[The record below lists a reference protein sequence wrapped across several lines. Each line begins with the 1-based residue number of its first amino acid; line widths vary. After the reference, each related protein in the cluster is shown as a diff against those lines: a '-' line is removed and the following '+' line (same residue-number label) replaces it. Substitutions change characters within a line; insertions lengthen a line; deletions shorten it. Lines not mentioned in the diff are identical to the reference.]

1 MKKIST
7 YLSLLFILSAV
18 LVTPLTVIAEEVNN
32 SENVTTQKQ
41 TEGTS
46 ISQYSDEEK
55 SVQSSTLSEQGTS
68 ESASTDDSSTLKDT
82 QTDEKQQSETTQSS
96 VNQIRG
102 PSISTY
108 SKVFGSEFIT
118 DANLYDSKGNI
129 VGTSSGNS
137 NLTAKWD
144 FKIPGGSNIQ
154 SGDTMVIDI
163 PDILRLQKSV
173 SFDILDID
181 GNIIGHA
188 AADQKTKKVTITFT
202 DYVEKHNENNIIGNF
217 SIYTLWD
224 ADSIHFGQNNTVDWG
239 FKQTIVYINP
249 LGPDNRILT
258 KAGILDSADDTK
270 IKWTITLN
278 KGKQEIKN
286 AFLEDTFGK
295 SQNLIPETLALVY
308 FNADGTVQKREN
320 ISNSSKVITY
330 DNKGLKIDFGDI
342 NQQIYLYYSTRAT
355 DGGASNSYTNS
366 VKFTGDNIQDNIL
379 DAATPE
385 TGGTGT
391 GYTLTDLT
399 VKKIWDDNNNQDKV
413 RPEKVE
419 VQLYKNGVEEGNS
432 VFLDS
437 SNSWTTAFHNL
448 DINAKYTAKEI
459 NVPDGYTANY
469 DITIDSNGVGII
481 TITNSHTPETTAI
494 KGTKTWNDKDNQDG
508 KRPDAITVNLLADGQ
523 PVDSK
528 EVTSTD
534 GWTYEFTNLP
544 KYQNGQLINY
554 TVTEN
559 EVSDYSTTI
568 DGTNITNS
576 YTPGKTS
583 VTVTKAWD
591 DKNNQDGLRPGSIQV
606 QLYADGKAVGAAID
620 LTENKDWT
628 YTWSDLDQKASGK
641 TIVYTVKELTA
652 VEGYTTSIDDSEQGN
667 VVITNSHTPETTAI
681 KGTKTWNDKDN
692 QDGKRPDTITVNLL
706 ADGKAVDS
714 KEVTSTDG
722 WTYEFTN
729 LPKYQNGQLINYTV
743 TENEVS
749 DYSTT
754 IDGTNITNSYTPGK
768 TSVTVTKA
776 WDDKNNQDGL
786 RPGSIQ
792 VQLYADGKA
801 VGAAIDLTEN
811 KDWTYTWSDLDQ
823 KASGKTI
830 VYTVKELTAVEGYT
844 TSIDDSEQ
852 GNVVITNSHTPETT
866 AIKGTK
872 TWNDKDNQDG
882 KRPDTI
888 TVNLLADGQPVD
900 SKEVTS
906 TDGWTY
912 EFTNLPKYQ
921 NGQLINYTVTEN
933 EVSDYSTTIDGT
945 NITNSYT
952 PGKTSVTVTKA
963 WDDKNNQDGLRPGSI
978 QVQLYADGKA
988 VGAAIDL
995 TENKDWTYTWS
1006 DLDQK
1011 ASGKTIVYTVK
1022 ELTAVEGYKTSID
1035 DSEQGN
1041 VVITNSHTPETT
1053 AIKGTKT
1060 WNDKDNQ
1067 DGKRPDTITVNLLA
1081 DGKAVDSK
1089 EVTSTDGWTYEF
1101 TNLPKY
1107 QNGQLIN
1114 YTVTENEVSDYSTT
1128 IDGTNITN
1136 SYTPGKTSVTV
1147 TKAWND
1153 KNNQD
1158 GLRPGSIQVQLYADG
1173 KAVGEAIDLTENKDW
1188 TYTWSDLDQKASGK
1202 TIVYTVKELTAVK
1215 GYTTSI
1221 DDSEQGNVI
1230 ITNNHTPETTAIK
1243 GTKIWN
1249 DKDNQDGKRPDTIT
1263 VNLLADGK
1271 AVDSKEVTSTDG
1283 WTYEFTNLPKYQNGQ
1298 LINYTVTENEV
1309 SDYSTTIDGT
1319 NITNSYT
1326 PGKTSVTVTK
1336 AWNDKNNQDGL
1347 RPGSIQVQLY
1357 ADGKAVGE
1365 AIDLTENKDWTYT
1378 WSDLDQKA
1386 SGKTIVY
1393 TVKELTAVEGYT
1405 TSIDDSEQG
1414 NVVIT
1419 NNHTPETT
1427 AIKGTKTWNDK
1438 DNQDGKRPDAITVNL
1453 LADGQPVD
1461 SKEVTSTDGWTYEFT
1476 NLPKYQNGQLIN
1488 YTVTENEVSDYST
1501 TIDGTN
1507 ITNSYTPGK
1516 TSVTVTKAWNDKN
1529 NQDGLRPGSIQ
1540 VQLYADGKAVGEA
1553 IDLTENKDWTY
1564 TWSDLDQ
1571 KASGKTIVYTVKELT
1586 AVEGYTT
1593 SIDDSEQGNV
1603 IITNSHTPEKVNT
1616 ELPPKKPNN
1625 GGMKENTHSN
1635 KKDRFLP
1642 NTGEERKSLLTL
1654 IGILILGFVI
1664 FIVIKKKKINSKY

>member
-41 TEGTS
+41 TEGTNT
-46 ISQYSDEEK
+46 SQSVDEEK
-55 SVQSSTLSEQGTS
+55 SVQSSTQSEQGMS
-68 ESASTDDSSTLKDT
+68 EPTLTDDSSTLKDT

-102 PSISTY
+102 PSISTD
-108 SKVFGSEFIT
+108 SRVFGSEFIT

-188 AADQKTKKVTITFT
+188 VADQKTKKITITFT
-202 DYVEKHNENNIIGNF
+202 NYAEEHNKNNIIGKF
-217 SIYTLWD
+217 SIYTLWN

-258 KAGILDSADDTK
+258 KAGILDPDDDTK

-286 AFLEDTFGK
+286 AFLEDTFGE
-295 SQNLIPETLALVY
+295 SQNLIPETLVLVY

-355 DGGASNSYTNS
+355 DGGASTSYTNS
-366 VKFTGDNIQDNIL
+366 VKFTGDNIQDNIV
-379 DAATPE
+379 DSATPE

-448 DINAKYTAKEI
+448 DTNAKYTAKEI

-469 DITIDSNGVGII
+469 DITIDSKGVGII
-481 TITNSHTPETTAI
+481 TITN
-494 KGTKTWNDKDNQDG
+494 N
-508 KRPDAITVNLLADGQ
+508 
-523 PVDSK
+523 
-528 EVTSTD
+528 
-534 GWTYEFTNLP
+534 
-544 KYQNGQLINY
+544 
-554 TVTEN
+554 
-559 EVSDYSTTI
+559 
-568 DGTNITNS
+568 
-576 YTPGKTS
+576 
-583 VTVTKAWD
+583 
-591 DKNNQDGLRPGSIQV
+591 
-606 QLYADGKAVGAAID
+606 
-620 LTENKDWT
+620 
-628 YTWSDLDQKASGK
+628 
-641 TIVYTVKELTA
+641 
-652 VEGYTTSIDDSEQGN
+652 
-667 VVITNSHTPETTAI
+667 
-681 KGTKTWNDKDN
+681 
-692 QDGKRPDTITVNLL
+692 
-706 ADGKAVDS
+706 
-714 KEVTSTDG
+714 
-722 WTYEFTN
+722 
-729 LPKYQNGQLINYTV
+729 
-743 TENEVS
+743 
-749 DYSTT
+749 
-754 IDGTNITNSYTPGK
+754 
-768 TSVTVTKA
+768 
-776 WDDKNNQDGL
+776 
-786 RPGSIQ
+786 
-792 VQLYADGKA
+792 
-801 VGAAIDLTEN
+801 
-811 KDWTYTWSDLDQ
+811 
-823 KASGKTI
+823 
-830 VYTVKELTAVEGYT
+830 
-844 TSIDDSEQ
+844 
-852 GNVVITNSHTPETT
+852 
-866 AIKGTK
+866 
-872 TWNDKDNQDG
+872 
-882 KRPDTI
+882 
-888 TVNLLADGQPVD
+888 
-900 SKEVTS
+900 
-906 TDGWTY
+906 
-912 EFTNLPKYQ
+912 
-921 NGQLINYTVTEN
+921 
-933 EVSDYSTTIDGT
+933 
-945 NITNSYT
+945 
-952 PGKTSVTVTKA
+952 
-963 WDDKNNQDGLRPGSI
+963 
-978 QVQLYADGKA
+978 
-988 VGAAIDL
+988 
-995 TENKDWTYTWS
+995 
-1006 DLDQK
+1006 
-1011 ASGKTIVYTVK
+1011 
-1022 ELTAVEGYKTSID
+1022 
-1035 DSEQGN
+1035 
-1041 VVITNSHTPETT
+1041 HTPETT

-1221 DDSEQGNVI
+1221 DDSEQGNV
-1230 ITNNHTPETTAIK
+1230 
-1243 GTKIWN
+1243 
-1249 DKDNQDGKRPDTIT
+1249 
-1263 VNLLADGK
+1263 V
-1271 AVDSKEVTSTDG
+1271 
-1283 WTYEFTNLPKYQNGQ
+1283 
-1298 LINYTVTENEV
+1298 
-1309 SDYSTTIDGT
+1309 
-1319 NITNSYT
+1319 
-1326 PGKTSVTVTK
+1326 
-1336 AWNDKNNQDGL
+1336 
-1347 RPGSIQVQLY
+1347 
-1357 ADGKAVGE
+1357 
-1365 AIDLTENKDWTYT
+1365 
-1378 WSDLDQKA
+1378 
-1386 SGKTIVY
+1386 
-1393 TVKELTAVEGYT
+1393 
-1405 TSIDDSEQG
+1405 
-1414 NVVIT
+1414 
-1419 NNHTPETT
+1419 
-1427 AIKGTKTWNDK
+1427 
-1438 DNQDGKRPDAITVNL
+1438 
-1453 LADGQPVD
+1453 
-1461 SKEVTSTDGWTYEFT
+1461 
-1476 NLPKYQNGQLIN
+1476 
-1488 YTVTENEVSDYST
+1488 
-1501 TIDGTN
+1501 
-1507 ITNSYTPGK
+1507 
-1516 TSVTVTKAWNDKN
+1516 
-1529 NQDGLRPGSIQ
+1529 
-1540 VQLYADGKAVGEA
+1540 
-1553 IDLTENKDWTY
+1553 
-1564 TWSDLDQ
+1564 
-1571 KASGKTIVYTVKELT
+1571 
-1586 AVEGYTT
+1586 
-1593 SIDDSEQGNV
+1593 
-1603 IITNSHTPEKVNT
+1603 ITNSHTPEKVNT

-1664 FIVIKKKKINSKY
+1664 FIVIKKKEINSKY